1 MPNIKQ
7 TIDNQNKQ
15 KLRLFNNSA
24 PENEESKPCNCRK
37 MDECPLD
44 GNCLQAAV
52 IYQAKVTRTDN
63 NTHETYVGLTENDFK
78 THYRNHTASFRNIAS
93 RNSTELSKY
102 VRSLKDNNI
111 IT

>member
-1 MPNIKQ
+1 MPKIKQ

-24 PENEESKPCNCRK
+24 TENEENKPCNCRK
-37 MDECPLD
+37 LDECPLD

-63 NTHETYVGLTENDFK
+63 TTYETYVGLTENDFE
-78 THYRNHTASFRNIAS
+78 TRYRNHIASFRNQHLETQ
-93 RNSTELSKY
+93 RNSVNTSGH
-102 VRSLKDNNI
+102 
-111 IT
+111 

>member
-1 MPNIKQ
+1 MLGCMPNIKQ

-24 PENEESKPCNCRK
+24 TENEKNKPCNCRK
-37 MDECPLD
+37 KDECPLD

-63 NTHETYVGLTENDFK
+63 NTHETYVGLQKMILKRAIE
-78 THYRNHTASFRNIAS
+78 IAPHHS
-93 RNSTELSKY
+93 ETQHPETQ
-102 VRSLKDNNI
+102 RSSAN
-111 IT
+111 TSGH